1 LKLVLDTNIILKA
14 PIKDSAVRGI
24 IVGPKHEFLIPEYAI
39 EETRKHMSLIEEK
52 SGLSA
57 SQIDSVLETLLT
69 NVRMVSARDILSA
82 WKEAEE
88 IMAPID
94 RNDTAFLAAA
104 MSAPCDGIW
113 SDDRH
118 LKRQKKIKV
127 WRTKEVFEL

>member
-1 LKLVLDTNIILKA
+1 LKLVLDTNVLLKA
-14 PIKDSAVRGI
+14 LIKDSVVRGI
-24 IVGPKHEFLIPEYAI
+24 VVGPKHEFLIPEYAI
-39 EETRKHMSLIEEK
+39 EETRKHVRLIEKK

-57 SQIDSVLETLLT
+57 LQIDSVLETLLT
-69 NVRMVSARDILSA
+69 NVRTVPARDILST

-104 MSAPCDGIW
+104 MSVPCDGIW

-118 LKRQKKIKV
+118 LKRQKKVKV
-127 WRTKEVFEL
+127 WGTKEVLEL